1 LNCYGGSKAVPKERD
16 KEPRESQET
25 GMKGKRERERERERK
40 RERWIERKGEARGTG
55 KYVSNAVETF
65 Y

>member
-1 LNCYGGSKAVPKERD
+1 LNCYGGSKAKCRAEGEGQRAA
-16 KEPRESQET
+16 RESGDRNERE
-25 GMKGKRERERERERK
+25 KREREKE